1 MTEHSGSLLHPLLH
15 AGHLVEARLRDR
27 LKQVGL
33 RPRQAR
39 VLGAL
44 NRIGETHQKT
54 LAAEFDI
61 TAASMSSMCN
71 RLSDAGFIER
81 HIDPN
86 EKRAFLI
93 RLTPKGK
100 NTVQDVLMAWG
111 DIDEIIKE
119 ALGHEAANA
128 LAKLS
133 SKLRNRLGGRGPSFI
148 MEEKHDA

>member
-15 AGHLVEARLRDR
+15 AGHLLEARLRVR

-39 VLGAL
+39 VLSAL
-44 NRIGETHQKT
+44 SRIGETHQKT

-61 TAASMSSMCN
+61 TPASMSSMCN

-86 EKRAFLI
+86 EKRALLI

-100 NTVQDVLMAWG
+100 NKVQDVLMAWD
-111 DIDEIIKE
+111 DIDVIIKD
-119 ALGHEAANA
+119 AMGREAANS
-128 LAKLS
+128 LTDLS
-133 SKLRNRLGGRGPSFI
+133 CKLRNELGGRSPSFI

>member
-15 AGHLVEARLRDR
+15 AGHLVEARLRVR
-27 LKQVGL
+27 LKHVGL

-39 VLGAL
+39 VLSAL

-54 LAAEFDI
+54 LATELDI
-61 TAASMSSMCN
+61 TPASMSSMCN

-81 HIDPN
+81 HVDPN

-93 RLTPKGK
+93 RLTSKGK
-100 NTVQDVLMAWG
+100 NKVQDVLMAWN

-119 ALGHEAANA
+119 AMGHEAANS

-133 SKLRNRLGGRGPSFI
+133 SKLRNQLGGRSPSFI